1 MQPLNSCSIWQ
12 MKVEWKHPIKHLT
25 DILQERMLQKKVVPD
40 TDPAKEM
47 YSQYAEECN
56 VQGRPLVAQTM
67 EFISDMGTIFQSCM
81 KDEITVDE
89 FCEKAQELVETYQ

>member
-1 MQPLNSCSIWQ
+1 
-12 MKVEWKHPIKHLT
+12 MKAEWKHPIKHLT
-25 DILQERMLQKKVVPD
+25 DILQERMLQRKLFRILILQKKCTAD
-40 TDPAKEM
+40 M
-47 YSQYAEECN
+47 QNECN

-89 FCEKAQELVETYQ
+89 FCKEAQEVVDTYQ

>member
-1 MQPLNSCSIWQ
+1 

-25 DILQERMLQKKVVPD
+25 DILQEGCCRKVVPD

-89 FCEKAQELVETYQ
+89 FCKKAQEVVDTYQ

>member
-1 MQPLNSCSIWQ
+1 M
-12 MKVEWKHPIKHLT
+12 
-25 DILQERMLQKKVVPD
+25 LQEKVVPD

-89 FCEKAQELVETYQ
+89 FCKKHRKSLIHISKNGIRLKVF